1 MFNLKT
7 GTLPDFARQKI
18 QSLRSQLQ
26 KIKLYD
32 VGSLALN
39 RLSSRKNYRLQENI
53 AYGFKARQRLD
64 LYVSRVNRYAEH
76 PLVLFVYGGAW
87 SRGDK
92 RSYRFLGEALT
103 RYGYDVAVVNYHHAP
118 THQFPSFVDDLAV
131 ALDYLDRQQHKLGIN
146 CQDIALMGHSAGAFN
161 IASLLYHPHS
171 IACDRL
177 DAIRAMIGIAGPYHF
192 DYLGD
197 PLAQDAFDQSV
208 PYQQVMPYYFVQ
220 PNAVRHYLFLAANDS
235 IVKDQNS
242 LDLQQQLLAVGN
254 HCALEVIPRT
264 GHISIMGSIASVFN
278 RFFDTQSRIVAALDE
293 TFKHRRSSVQASS
306 ALASESSSKQN
317 MA

>member
-1 MFNLKT
+1 MLNLKSS
-7 GTLPDFARQKI
+7 TLPDFARRKI
-18 QSLRSQLQ
+18 VKLRNRLQ

-32 VGSLALN
+32 LGSLALN
-39 RLSSRKNYRLQENI
+39 RFSSSKNYSLNENI

-64 LYVSRVNRYAEH
+64 LYRSRVNRYAQH

-92 RSYRFLGEALT
+92 SSYRFLGEALT
-103 RYGYDVAVVNYHHAP
+103 RFGYDVAVVNYHHAP

-131 ALDYLDRQQHKLGIN
+131 ALEYLDRHQHKLGIN

-161 IASLLYHPHS
+161 IASLLYHPQPIVSERLAS
-171 IACDRL
+171 IRV
-177 DAIRAMIGIAGPYHF
+177 MIGIAGPYHF

-197 PLAQDAFDQSV
+197 PLAQDAFEQSV

-220 PNAVRHYLFLAANDS
+220 PNAVRHYLFLAAHDL

-242 LDLQQQLLAVGN
+242 LDLQQALLGVAN
-254 HCALEVIPRT
+254 HCVLEVIPRT
-264 GHISIMGSIASVFN
+264 GHVSIMGSIASVFS
-278 RFFDTQSRIVAALDE
+278 RFFDTQSRVIAALDE
-293 TFKHRRSSVQASS
+293 SFKDRRSTPQTSS
-306 ALASESSSKQN
+306 TLASPQSLV
-317 MA
+317 